1 MVSFFDVTNRSIIVP
16 IKKCV
21 IKSRCL
27 QFSNKNL
34 WMNEFK
40 KLAMFQ
46 IRITKPHQLA
56 VMITTN
62 QDWHDKTYYD
72 VGISTSTPA
81 ASTPVFYM
89 VNSLKYLPDC
99 LYFQT
104 TRTHRK
110 RSLLQ
115 GLLFQVQ
122 DHAEPFQPVWPII
135 HRKCLHQLLFSSLLA
150 LHLLHIR

>member
-1 MVSFFDVTNRSIIVP
+1 MFSFFDVTN
-16 IKKCV
+16 KLL

-27 QFSNKNL
+27 QFSFWNS

-110 RSLLQ
+110 RSLK
-115 GLLFQVQ
+115 GLLFLVQ
-122 DHAEPFQPVWPII
+122 DHAEPFRPVWPII
-135 HRKCLHQLLFSSLLA
+135 HRKCLHQLLFSSLPV
-150 LHLLHIR
+150 LHHLHIRYLFSPKIT

>member
-1 MVSFFDVTNRSIIVP
+1 
-16 IKKCV
+16 
-21 IKSRCL
+21 
-27 QFSNKNL
+27 
-34 WMNEFK
+34 MNEFK

-81 ASTPVFYM
+81 ASTPVFYTA
-89 VNSLKYLPDC
+89 NSLKYLPDC

-104 TRTHRK
+104 RTHLK
-110 RSLLQ
+110 HSLQ
-115 GLLFQVQ
+115 GLLFLVQ
-122 DHAEPFQPVWPII
+122 AHAEPFRPVWQII
-135 HRKCLHQLLFSSLLA
+135 HRKCLHHLLFSSLPVV
-150 LHLLHIR
+150 HHLHIRYLLSWINGWWHWFGFSDRLSSKVRFWPSQLH